1 MSLEWYILATG
12 VKCKISSN
20 RDCQEKQIY
29 VSSMTGI
36 NIFPTLQRQ
45 VKISFQS
52 HELSV
57 SSSSQNYNIYKSYM
71 AFFILSVHN
80 RLEAQMINS
89 LTREIKVTECIL
101 YKYWTWR
108 TCKSVKISGPQPTPT
123 WQWGK
128 TGEDEPRGSP
138 GDSHQRADKTGP
150 ATGRSSRQT
159 TRQTQGK
166 ASTKLTSI
174 FLTWLCSI
182 HWIIFNLQYT

>member
-101 YKYWTWR
+101 YKYCVVYSILHPEEHVRAW
-108 TCKSVKISGPQPTPT
+108 KFQDLNLLQP
-123 WQWGK
+123 
-128 TGEDEPRGSP
+128 
-138 GDSHQRADKTGP
+138 DSE
-150 ATGRSSRQT
+150 GRLVRMNPEEAPETVTNGQ
-159 TRQTQGK
+159 TRQVQSQGGAAARQHARPK
-166 ASTKLTSI
+166 ER
-174 FLTWLCSI
+174 
-182 HWIIFNLQYT
+182 LQQS